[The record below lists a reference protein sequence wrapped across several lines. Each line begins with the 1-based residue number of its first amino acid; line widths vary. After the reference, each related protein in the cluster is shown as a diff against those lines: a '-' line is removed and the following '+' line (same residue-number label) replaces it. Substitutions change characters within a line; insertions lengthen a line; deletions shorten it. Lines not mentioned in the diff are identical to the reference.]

1 MSAVKLPVQTGS
13 RMNYRVCESA
23 VEQLVIAGW
32 TGRNPAV
39 VEAHIQELEA
49 LGVARPASTPIFYRV
64 AASRLTTRSAIQ
76 VSGQR
81 SSGEVEFVLLQQD
94 GELWI
99 GVGSDHTDREVET
112 YGVTVSKQM
121 CEKPVAPDVWRYED
135 VADHW
140 DALTLRSSIVENG
153 CKILYQEGKVSDI
166 LHPDD
171 LISRFAGQK
180 TLPEGAVMFCG
191 TLPVLGKVRPA
202 VRFEFELDDPV
213 SGAKLAHG
221 YEIKTLPIVG

>member
-1 MSAVKLPVQTGS
+1 
-13 RMNYRVCESA
+13 MNYSVRESA

-49 LGVARPASTPIFYRV
+49 LGVARPASTPIFYRI
-64 AASRLTTRSAIQ
+64 AASRLTTGRSIQ

-121 CEKPVAPDVWRYED
+121 CEKPIAPEVWRYED

-140 DALTLRSSIVENG
+140 DALILRSSIVENDR
-153 CKILYQEGKVSDI
+153 KVLYQEGKVSEI
-166 LHPDD
+166 LHPET
-171 LISRFAGQK
+171 LISQFSGEAR
-180 TLPEGAVMFCG
+180 LPERAAMFCG

-202 VRFEFELDDPV
+202 ARFEFELDDPV
-213 SGAKLAHG
+213 NGQKLAHS
-221 YEIKTLPIVG
+221 YEIKSLPIAG